1 MWRPSVSVVMCT
13 YNGEQ
18 FISEQMNSILAQT
31 YPVSE
36 FLIFDDCS
44 TDNTVAIIKGYLTK
58 YPFIKFSQ
66 NPANLGYNHNFQ
78 QALLA
83 ARSEVIAIADQD
95 DYWHPQKIERMIGA
109 WNKEMP
115 IIHCDSQRFE
125 GQIPEKPH
133 SKRLYTR
140 FQGTDSRKLFFY
152 NSISGHALMLQRRFL
167 SLVLP
172 LEKEI
177 YYDWWMAFVAS
188 CNGGVDFINETLV
201 YQRVHHSNVTIS
213 NTTTDKEKLIK
224 GREDVRVHLKKFASA
239 PNIKP
244 EDKRLAELYYKRL
257 SDMDSF
263 FKRLLLYLLILQN
276 RKTFFYQKRR
286 VVGIFSHL
294 KHAYYWA
301 FW

>member
-1 MWRPSVSVVMCT
+1 MCT

-18 FISEQMNSILAQT
+18 FISEQINSILAQT
-31 YPVSE
+31 YPISE

-44 TDNTVAIIKGYLTK
+44 ADNTVAIIEDYVIK
-58 YPFIKFSQ
+58 YPFIKFTQ
-66 NPANLGYNHNFQ
+66 NKTNLGYNHNFQ

-83 ARSEVIAIADQD
+83 ASSEVIAVADQD

-109 WNKEMP
+109 WNKERP

-125 GQIPEKPH
+125 GKIPDKPY
-133 SKRLYTR
+133 SKRLYTS
-140 FQGTDSRKLFFY
+140 FQGTDSKKLFFY
-152 NSISGHALMLQRRFL
+152 NSISGHALMLQRHFL

-201 YQRVHHSNVTIS
+201 YQRVHHANVTVD
-213 NTTTDKEKLIK
+213 NTATDKEKLIR
-224 GREDVRVHLKKFASA
+224 GREDVRAHLKKFVSA
-239 PNIKP
+239 PNITP
-244 EDKRLAELYYKRL
+244 EDKRLGELFYKRL
-257 SDMDSF
+257 SNLNSF
-263 FKRLLLYLLILQN
+263 FNRLLLYLLILRY
-276 RKTFFYQKRR
+276 RKTVFYRKVR
-286 VVGIFSHL
+286 VIGIFSHL